1 MKIRTSIN
9 SGQGLGDVIADI
21 THLTGLDKLA
31 GFYEQITGKNCGCED
46 RQKTLNLRFPL
57 PSKTA

>member
-1 MKIRTSIN
+1 MKVRTSIN

-31 GFYEQITGKNCGCED
+31 SFYEQITGKSCGCDD
-46 RQKTLNLRFPL
+46 RQETLNLLLPL